1 MIALHLSIKCLI
13 ILKINFHMVHPRKYY
28 TMIILNTIIAY
39 AADNHIL
46 SRHRM
51 FGSPIVIINHFYW
64 ISVAT
69 DEGNVRRC

>member
-1 MIALHLSIKCLI
+1 M
-13 ILKINFHMVHPRKYY
+13 ILKINFQIVQPRKYY
-28 TMIILNTIIAY
+28 TMIVLNTIIAC

-46 SRHRM
+46 SRQRM

-64 ISVAT
+64 ISFAT